1 MSGCPNCER
10 VEADLA
16 RRAAANRQLQDRLEG
31 KANHIRRLRRER
43 DEARS
48 HLRRVLLEMG
58 VGVSRPTSSWLA
70 ADAVDRDPGEESPNP
85 PWDRWASVPEALS
98 VNTFWHVSDSD
109 PALGPRSQ
117 PVAAHSSLIAQG
129 QGEPGADEH

>member
-1 MSGCPNCER
+1 MMSGCPNCER

-31 KANHIRRLRRER
+31 KADHIRRLRRER

-85 PWDRWASVPEALS
+85 PSPAFPPLAEGIRPQWA
-98 VNTFWHVSDSD
+98 T
-109 PALGPRSQ
+109 
-117 PVAAHSSLIAQG
+117 
-129 QGEPGADEH
+129 PGTVRFSTRTP